1 MRHGRANRMA
11 YGVTHFYVDKD
22 SFKNYVIKKLRRNS
36 VGKQYNAREKRQ
48 RAKKQIKRKKKLL
61 KEKLSKK
68 G

>member
-1 MRHGRANRMA
+1 
-11 YGVTHFYVDKD
+11 
-22 SFKNYVIKKLRRNS
+22 VIIKLRRHS

>member
-1 MRHGRANRMA
+1 MA
-11 YGVTHFYVDKD
+11 YGVMHFYVDKD
-22 SFKNYVIKKLRRNS
+22 SFKNYVIRKLRRYS

-48 RAKKQIKRKKKLL
+48 RAKKQIKRMKKLL

>member
-1 MRHGRANRMA
+1 MHTRRRE
-11 YGVTHFYVDKD
+11 YSVTHFYVDKVP
-22 SFKNYVIKKLRRNS
+22 SKIYVIRKLRRYS